1 MNDRIERALALLPG
15 LLFQDDGY
23 GARSLLEELYD
34 GAQDDLLTDLCSAA
48 QAAAIWGVSDR
59 RARAHLARLHDK
71 YGIGRQLS
79 DGTWLVRRA
88 HVEAHPPDARYRRK
102 ESN

>member
-15 LLFQDDGY
+15 LLFQDDGH
-23 GARSLLEELYD
+23 GARALLEELYD
-34 GAQDDLLTDLCSAA
+34 AGADDLLADLCATP
-48 QAAAIWGVSDR
+48 QAAAAWGVSER

-71 YGIGRQLS
+71 HGIGRQLS

-88 HVEAHPPDARYRRK
+88 HIEAHPPDARYRRK
-102 ESN
+102 T